1 MATTNDDPAR
11 ASVLVAE
18 SVVALARAEIHL
30 ALASARAT
38 GARLFLALSL
48 SALALLLVQAAFAVI
63 ALSPVLWSYRPGPT
77 LAAVALS
84 FCVAF
89 LTSLLAVHRWR
100 SFGTSRLPQA
110 PQHGGANDLK
120 ETRA

>member
-1 MATTNDDPAR
+1 MATTGDDPAR

-30 ALASARAT
+30 ALASARVT
-38 GARLFLALSL
+38 GVRFLFALTL

-77 LAAVALS
+77 LAALALS
-84 FCVAF
+84 LSIA
-89 LTSLLAVHRWR
+89 LSTSLLALWRWR
-100 SFGTSRLPQA
+100 SFGTSRLAQTPHHVA
-110 PQHGGANDLK
+110 ATDLK